1 MGEIKR
7 IKTGISGLDKLIE
20 GGLLENSVTLI
31 SGKTGTGKTILSMQF
46 LKELAEKKEKVLYI
60 STEEKVDSVKEG
72 FKIFGWDINKLKIEV
87 MVLGPDE
94 LEEEWEPLLSN
105 KIDKEGIKR
114 VVIDSISLTGIYYKD
129 KYSIRKY
136 IYKLI
141 SSLKERNIT
150 CLLTSEIPENEN
162 LLSKKG
168 IEEFVCDGVI
178 LLQFLGMGGKYERGL
193 TIRKMRWTNH
203 TQETH
208 PYKIV
213 KDKGIVLG
221 N

>member
-1 MGEIKR
+1 MAEVKR
-7 IKTGISGLDKLIE
+7 IETGISGLDKLIE

-31 SGKTGTGKTILSMQF
+31 SGNAGAGKTILSMQF
-46 LKELAEKKEKVLYI
+46 LKEGVEKKEKVLYI
-60 STEEKVDSVKEG
+60 STEETEDNIKDG
-72 FKIFGWDINKLKIEV
+72 FKILGWDLDKLKIDI
-87 MVLGPDE
+87 MTLGPDE

-105 KIDKEGIKR
+105 KIDRENIR
-114 VVIDSISLTGIYYKD
+114 RIVIDSISLASIYYRD
-129 KYSIRKY
+129 EYSTRKY

-141 SSLKERNIT
+141 SSLKRRNIT
-150 CLLTSEIPENEN
+150 CLLTSEVPENEKA
-162 LLSKKG
+162 LSKSG
-168 IEEFVCDGVI
+168 VEEFVCDGVI

-193 TIRKMRWTNH
+193 TVRKMRWTSH

-221 N
+221 K